1 MPVLLYAIQWNE
13 LSIGILIALSLAA
26 VFMVPYLIKEI
37 RDGKGQLG
45 PMRIFRRGKVV
56 LGPSTPV
63 GAGDNNPGTR
73 GSPAPGQPDAQG
85 DPYGERAQRSGPPIQ
100 S

>member
-1 MPVLLYAIQWNE
+1 MPVSLFAVQWNE
-13 LSIGILIALSLAA
+13 LSLGILIALSLAA
-26 VFMVPYLIKEI
+26 IFGVPYLIKEI
-37 RDGKGQLG
+37 RDGKRELG
-45 PMRIFRRGKVV
+45 PLRMFTRGRVV

-85 DPYGERAQRSGPPIQ
+85 DPYGDRAQRSGPPIQ